1 MFKLHVCRNA
11 ALCTMSYLLFLELL
25 DFKGAL
31 RDGVETGDCDA
42 MGVSEDSAT
51 TLGSSFAFARTGDA
65 NLNRGLGFVHTSGAF

>member
-1 MFKLHVCRNA
+1 M
-11 ALCTMSYLLFLELL
+11 
-25 DFKGAL
+25 DFKVAL

-51 TLGSSFAFARTGDA
+51 TLGSSFTFARTGDA